1 MTYITVMEAA
11 NVLLLPSNLYS
22 HTLYFSR
29 FGQALSQEGHS
40 STMVLASNMKVPGW
54 LTNTAAVKIV
64 HFPVEADQPFGG
76 SREYS
81 AMILKTAFS
90 NSTMELIKTQRAMF
104 DIMNQRQSDEC
115 ESLLRSTDIVTSLAR
130 AKFDLAI
137 VDGGGIIC
145 QFVLPYKLNIPYGIL
160 SIQFTGLLFRIP
172 ALPSFVPSIL
182 DTDGDSMSFMARVK
196 NLMMEIVSFS
206 YLPENNTFVEVH
218 APDKPAL
225 SQTEL
230 IQRSVFWFLLKDA
243 TLSYPSP
250 SMPNT
255 DEIGDLICQ
264 PAQRLPDDLQRFM
277 DEAKDGVIIVALG
290 AAFDHMPDEMGDKFC
305 NALGK
310 NRLKVLWKTRKAP
323 LCDIPDN
330 IKIMSWIPQNDVLAH
345 TNTRLF
351 LSHCGINS
359 MIEAVH
365 HAVPIL
371 GFPLALD
378 QPFNADVMKRKGLGM
393 VIHMRNFTA
402 ESLLEA
408 MNKILES
415 KEIAANMRR
424 ASEMMADKPVPASKR
439 ISFWVNHLTK
449 HGADHLRTSA
459 FELSHAQF
467 LMLDIFLFI
476 FAVLLII
483 LLLVVCI
490 CYMCTKCVLR
500 ILCKSAKAKREWFF
514 Y

>member
-1 MTYITVMEAA
+1 MTYVTVMDAA
-11 NVLLLPSNLYS
+11 NVLLLPNNLYS

-29 FGQALSQEGHS
+29 FGQALSEEGHS
-40 STMVLASNMKVPGW
+40 STMVLASNMKVPDW
-54 LTNTAAVKIV
+54 LTNAAAVKIV
-64 HFPVEADQPFGG
+64 HFPVKADQPFGG

-115 ESLLRSTDIVTSLAR
+115 ESLLRSTAIVTSLAR

-172 ALPSFVPSIL
+172 ALPSFVPSIF

-196 NLMMEIVSFS
+196 NLMMEIVAFS
-206 YLPENNTFVEVH
+206 YLPENITFVEVH
-218 APDKPAL
+218 APEKPAL

-290 AAFDHMPDEMGDKFC
+290 AAFDHMPEEMGDKFC

-310 NRLKVLWKTRKAP
+310 NRLKVLWKTKKAP

-330 IKIMSWIPQNDVLAH
+330 IKIMPWIPQNDVLAH

-402 ESLLEA
+402 ESLLKA

-415 KEIAANMRR
+415 EEIAANMRR
-424 ASEMMADKPVPASKR
+424 ASEIMADKPVPASKR

-449 HGADHLRTSA
+449 HGAEHLRTSA

-500 ILCKSAKAKREWFF
+500 ILCKSAKAERE
-514 Y
+514 